1 MFKNIKLLIAT
12 KHQKELVIAPL
23 FEKQLEVQCFV
34 NENFDTDLLGTFSG
48 EIERKLNVIETLRQ
62 KCLLAVKDTDFDL
75 VVASEGSFGSHPTLF
90 FASADDEFL
99 MFKDLKN
106 DIEIVARHLSI
117 DTNFD
122 SCLVKNQENLEEFA
136 SKVKFPSHGIILK
149 SSENNPEV
157 ILKDSESLS
166 DLFNNYQI
174 LKQNFYG
181 VFAETDMR
189 ANKNPT
195 RMQVISETAQKL
207 IEKITC
213 LCPNC
218 QFPGY
223 EIKEVNAGLPC
234 DLCGLKTK
242 STLSYTYGCSKCDF
256 KQEEFYPLGKKTEDP
271 TYCDFCNP

>member
-1 MFKNIKLLIAT
+1 MFKNRKLLIAT

-23 FEKQLEVQCFV
+23 LEKHLEVKCV
-34 NENFDTDLLGTFSG
+34 LNENFDTDLLGTFSG
-48 EIERKLNVIETLRQ
+48 EIERKLTVIETLRQ
-62 KCLLAVKDTDFDL
+62 KCLLAVKNTDFDL
-75 VVASEGSFGSHPTLF
+75 VMASEGSFGSHPTLF

-106 DIEIVARHLSI
+106 DIEIVARNLSI

-122 SCLVKNQENLEEFA
+122 SCLVKNQENLEKFA
-136 SKVKFPSHGIILK
+136 LKVKFPSHGIILK

-157 ILKDSESLS
+157 IIKDSETLS
-166 DLFNNYQI
+166 DLIKNYEI
-174 LKQNFYG
+174 LKQNYNG

-195 RMQVISETAQKL
+195 RMLVISQTTQKL

-213 LCPNC
+213 LCPKC
-218 QFPGY
+218 QFPGF

-234 DLCGLKTK
+234 DLCGFKTK

-256 KQEEFYPLGKKTEDP
+256 KEEEFYPLGKKTEDP